1 MKKRAFTMAEAILT
15 MVILG
20 VIAAIMIANLKP
32 AQYRNEGFKVTYKK
46 VYAELDDVI
55 NTILVSCASGN
66 DLGYVY
72 NDCAAKNGNS
82 THAFGEKDTDGTTLL
97 PSYIRTLDGGCS
109 ATLPTSFSAVSKF
122 KMKNGACVALKKNAI
137 WIDVNDE
144 QGPNASETLGLDRYL
159 LTVGSEGITT
169 APPKN

>member
-1 MKKRAFTMAEAILT
+1 MKIKAFTMAEAILT

-32 AQYRNEGFKVTYKK
+32 VQYRNEGFKVTYKK

-66 DLGYVY
+66 DLGAVY
-72 NDCAAKNGNS
+72 NDCDAKNGS
-82 THAFGEKDTDGTTLL
+82 ATHAFGENATDGTKLL
-97 PSYIRTLDGGCS
+97 PSYIRILDGGCS
-109 ATLPTSFSAVSKF
+109 VTPPNTFTSVSKF
-122 KMKNGACVALKKNAI
+122 KMKNGACVALMKNAI

-144 QGPNASETLGLDRYL
+144 QGPNADEDKGLDRYL
-159 LTVGSEGITT
+159 LTVGSEGIET
-169 APPKN
+169 APPR